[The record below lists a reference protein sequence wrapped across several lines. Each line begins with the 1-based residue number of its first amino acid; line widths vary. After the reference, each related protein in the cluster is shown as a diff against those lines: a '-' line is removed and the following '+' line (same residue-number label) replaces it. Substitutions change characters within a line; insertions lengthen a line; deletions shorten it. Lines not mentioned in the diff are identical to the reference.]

1 MSFILAFLLCFF
13 SPFLWAQSE
22 DAAPPGAAGN
32 EENAAP
38 GTELPSSYRGFSLGM
53 ELEDLKGALQKDAL
67 FSFRGDRDVSFLPN
81 RDQSLIETT
90 GFSFVRRAF
99 FQLRDGKLFVMA
111 FNLDTGL
118 VDHYSVYTS
127 FVKKYGE
134 PVSLNPRE
142 AVWESGAVRISIERP
157 LTVKYIDKEVFA
169 DVIAQS
175 ETKASSELY
184 LRQEFLDDF

>member
-1 MSFILAFLLCFF
+1 MSVILAFLLCFF

-22 DAAPPGAAGN
+22 DVAAPGAAGN
-32 EENAAP
+32 AENAP
-38 GTELPSSYRGFSLGM
+38 GTELPASYRGFSLGM
-53 ELEDLKGALQKDAL
+53 EAEDLKGALQKDAL
-67 FSFRGDRDVSFLPN
+67 FNFRGDRDISFLPN
-81 RDQSLIETT
+81 REQSLIETT

-134 PVSLNPRE
+134 PVSLNPQE
-142 AVWESGAVRISIERP
+142 AVWESRAVRISIERP

-169 DVIAQS
+169 DVIAES
-175 ETKASSELY
+175 ETGTSSELY